1 MAYKQNSPFKQTKKS
16 SMPGYRDEGGKKRK
30 GTINLEDST
39 NNVDL
44 EKFNGKGGGGDAWK
58 KGYDRCLQDPT
69 QEGCSGYVKYEPAI
83 NKKYNEMTA
92 SRKKEF
98 VPETKTTPGTP
109 GTDVDTFSS
118 PEARESNRRSKVNLR
133 GERQRGRKAARSAR
147 RLQRMFE
154 KSKKHG
160 GDGYIDVQDKE
171 GNWITKTGDDAQKY
185 LDKQRDRAE
194 SLKKGGGAVAQTQF
208 ANDEVYTASEVS
220 QGHSFNRVNT
230 NEVEAYKEIKKATD
244 GGEEPVYLENT
255 EGFTDFDSVKTFENQ
270 TVNSSGDQSL
280 KEDNTVVESNS
291 EEDVN
296 KGDDTLQMKSS
307 AFKMKY
313 KHSPATM
320 YSSAK
325 EKSSALKMWG
335 ANKVEDGNKL
345 FFNKSAFK
353 SQSSATRP
361 MTKKASSGPFKMKG
375 YGK

>member
-1 MAYKQNSPFKQTKKS
+1 MAYKQNSPFKQSTETTKKTS
-16 SMPGYRDEGGKKRK
+16 VPGYRDEGGKKRK

-39 NNVDL
+39 ANVSL
-44 EKFNGKGGGGDAWK
+44 EKYDGKGGGGDAWK

-83 NKKYNEMTA
+83 NKKYNEMMA

-98 VPETKTTPGTP
+98 VPETKTVEGKPGTM
-109 GTDVDTFSS
+109 VDTFTS
-118 PEARESNRRSKVNLR
+118 PEARGSNRRSKVNLR
-133 GERQRGRKAARSAR
+133 AEKQRGRKAAKSAR
-147 RLQRMFE
+147 RLQRMFD
-154 KSKKHG
+154 KS
-160 GDGYIDVQDKE
+160 GYLDIQDKE
-171 GNWITKTGDDAQKY
+171 GNWTTLEGDKAQNY
-185 LDKQRDRAE
+185 LDQQKARAE
-194 SLKKGGGAVAQTQF
+194 SLKRGGGAIAQTQF
-208 ANDEVYTASEVS
+208 ENPDIYTASEVS
-220 QGHSFNRVNT
+220 QGHSFNPRNT
-230 NEVEAYKEIKKATD
+230 AQVEAYKDITKATESS
-244 GGEEPVYLENT
+244 EEPVYVEDTTGL
-255 EGFTDFDSVKTFENQ
+255 TDYDTIETYDDKV
-270 TVNSSGDQSL
+270 VNSSGDEDL
-280 KEDNTVVESNS
+280 K
-291 EEDVN
+291 
-296 KGDDTLQMKSS
+296 KDDSALEMKSS

-313 KHSPATM
+313 KHSPAKM

>member
-1 MAYKQNSPFKQTKKS
+1 MAYKQNSPFKQTKKT

-30 GTINLEDST
+30 GIINLEDST
-39 NNVDL
+39 SNVNL
-44 EKFNGKGGGGDAWK
+44 EKYEGGTGGGDAWK

-83 NKKYNEMTA
+83 NKKYNEMMS

-109 GTDVDTFSS
+109 GTEVDTFTS
-118 PEARESNRRSKVNLR
+118 PQARESNRRSKVNLR
-133 GERQRGRKAARSAR
+133 AERQRGRKASRSAR
-147 RLQRMFE
+147 RLEKMFK
-154 KSKKHG
+154 KSG
-160 GDGYIDVQDKE
+160 FLDIQDKE
-171 GNWITKTGDDAQKY
+171 GNWTTLKGEKAQNY
-185 LDKQRDRAE
+185 LDQQKDRAE
-194 SLKKGGGAVAQTQF
+194 SLKRGGGAIAQTQF
-208 ANDEVYTASEVS
+208 KNPDVYTASEVS
-220 QGHSFNRVNT
+220 QGHSFNAHNRPT
-230 NEVEAYKEIKKATD
+230 VEAYKDITKATE
-244 GGEEPVYLENT
+244 GGEEPVYIENT
-255 EGFTDFDSVKTFENQ
+255 EGYTDYDNVETYDNKVIE
-270 TVNSSGDQSL
+270 SSGDEDL
-280 KEDNTVVESNS
+280 KEDNTAVESNGDKDLK
-291 EEDVN
+291 EDDAAL
-296 KGDDTLQMKSS
+296 KMKSS

-313 KHSPATM
+313 NHSPAKM

-345 FFNKSAFK
+345 FFNKSVFK